1 MSKSFNGN
9 PSFENS
15 ITRILISDLVFNL
28 VSWEAPTSQNE
39 DVDVSQIQADRWEWS
54 KFLQETA
61 LWCNGHPN
69 LGRHKFRTT
78 QTWTRYVYFQ
88 LNMFESLLV
97 HTTPK
102 LMPIVRPVMLVASSW
117 KLELDLVGTGANLA
131 RISIDILG
139 TKRHPQANAMFLIQ
153 YFFLAH
159 RVMQF
164 IWRTRVGVI
173 LWLKRYLA

>member
-1 MSKSFNGN
+1 M
-9 PSFENS
+9 
-15 ITRILISDLVFNL
+15 
-28 VSWEAPTSQNE
+28 SQNE
-39 DVDVSQIQADRWEWS
+39 DVGVSQIQADRWEWS

-69 LGRHKFRTT
+69 LGRHKFGTT
-78 QTWTRYVYFQ
+78 QTWTRNVYFQ

-97 HTTPK
+97 HTTSK

-139 TKRHPQANAMFLIQ
+139 TKRHPQANAMLLIQ

-159 RVMQF
+159 RAIETYLVET
-164 IWRTRVGVI
+164 ISSVTGTAIHRTELALVSLMI
-173 LWLKRYLA
+173 NTTWLPQYEI